1 MEFKERTIP
10 IPGEVEVWKI
20 ARLGYILSK
29 LQKNRNPQFNFADLI
44 LLLFLSHFKYVD
56 SDFIQQ
62 EKVMGNY
69 KRARVYI
76 VLNKLIKMSLVEKI
90 QFNLDSE
97 VTDLFA
103 KRVYKLTKAGL
114 ALTAKIHY
122 HLDGT
127 DNFLDY

>member
-1 MEFKERTIP
+1 MFKDRSIP
-10 IPGEVEVWKI
+10 IEGQADLWKI

-29 LQKNRNPQFNFADLI
+29 LQKNRNSMLNFSDLI

-56 SDFIQQ
+56 SDFIEQ

-69 KRARVYI
+69 KRARIYI
-76 VLNKLIKMSLVEKI
+76 VLNKIIKMGLAEKI

-97 VTDLFA
+97 ITELFA
-103 KRVYKLTKAGL
+103 KRVYRLTKAGL
-114 ALTAKIHY
+114 ALTTKIHY